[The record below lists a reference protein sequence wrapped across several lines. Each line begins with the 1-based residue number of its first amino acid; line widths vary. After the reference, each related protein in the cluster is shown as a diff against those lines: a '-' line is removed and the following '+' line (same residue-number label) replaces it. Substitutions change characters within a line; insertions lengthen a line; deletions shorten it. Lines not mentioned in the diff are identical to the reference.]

1 MADSLSLVL
10 VFLIGSGPA
19 VVSCNLSDKEA
30 ESLVLTAQVTK
41 YRPVLAPVAGI
52 VGGGR
57 TQRGHPLHLLRQRD
71 LRKHRRPAFLRD
83 TGRRHHQQPVGG
95 QAGTEE
101 GHPRHHGRAPD
112 SLCRIDLAGPRR
124 RHGAQAAPRARPQ
137 GFALPACAGALPDGR
152 MARTNRTARR
162 GGPSRR
168 QPPASGRRA
177 GHQSWLRRL
186 ASAPMA
192 SRPPSIKA

>member
-57 TQRGHPLHLLRQRD
+57 TQLCALVEVKISDEGNVRS
-71 LRKHRRPAFLRD
+71 PA
-83 TGRRHHQQPVGG
+83 VV
-95 QAGTEE
+95 
-101 GHPRHHGRAPD
+101 
-112 SLCRIDLAGPRR
+112 
-124 RHGAQAAPRARPQ
+124 
-137 GFALPACAGALPDGR
+137 
-152 MARTNRTARR
+152 
-162 GGPSRR
+162 
-168 QPPASGRRA
+168 
-177 GHQSWLRRL
+177 
-186 ASAPMA
+186 
-192 SRPPSIKA
+192 